1 MLVLRTERVRE
12 ELRVLDECVAGRGGR
27 VDEALRDAVEL
38 GVASGGLVEEAAD
51 GAVGAA
57 ARVEEVDKVVLVAAG
72 RKVVVAE
79 GRVCA

>member
-1 MLVLRTERVRE
+1 MLVLGAKRVRE
-12 ELRVLDECVAGRGGR
+12 ELRVLEERVAGRGGR
-27 VDEALRDAVEL
+27 IDEALRDAVEL

-72 RKVVVAE
+72 CEVVVAE
-79 GRVCA
+79 GRVWA